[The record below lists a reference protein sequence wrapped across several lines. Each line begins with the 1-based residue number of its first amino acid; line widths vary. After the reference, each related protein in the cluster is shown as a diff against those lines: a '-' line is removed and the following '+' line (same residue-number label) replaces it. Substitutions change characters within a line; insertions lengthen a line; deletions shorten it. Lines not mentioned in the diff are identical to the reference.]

1 MKEQEVNDEVL
12 VCRCEEVNEK
22 EIIEA
27 LRLGIKTVD
36 GVKRITR
43 AGMGLC
49 QGKTCRILVERLITK
64 ETGVKISE
72 LPASSVRPPIR
83 PVRIGIVAGDLNK

>member
-27 LRLGIKTVD
+27 LRLRNKNRRWREKDNKSRYGT
-36 GVKRITR
+36 
-43 AGMGLC
+43 
-49 QGKTCRILVERLITK
+49 
-64 ETGVKISE
+64 
-72 LPASSVRPPIR
+72 LPRQDMPYS
-83 PVRIGIVAGDLNK
+83 G